1 MEEREG
7 CTGVRI
13 VDRKRNDL
21 GSWRRNDGVD
31 RSWNFSPFVSS
42 AVNFQRELFSGWG
55 ITRNER

>member
-55 ITRNER
+55 I